1 MIFQEEASTEIL
13 KILDLINNTE
23 NSQKNMAKE
32 KINQEFRFKQIY
44 KIKNYFTE
52 ERKQNKLISKKYK
65 MICKILNYTE
75 HLLILTS
82 TVTWCF
88 SISVFAFLVGI
99 SVGTPN
105 TIQVLISKALIR
117 SSISQYE
124 FVLVNNVLK

>member
-82 TVTWCF
+82 TVT
-88 SISVFAFLVGI
+88 
-99 SVGTPN
+99 
-105 TIQVLISKALIR
+105 
-117 SSISQYE
+117 
-124 FVLVNNVLK
+124 

>member
-1 MIFQEEASTEIL
+1 
-13 KILDLINNTE
+13 
-23 NSQKNMAKE
+23 MAKE

-44 KIKNYFTE
+44 KVKNYFTE

-82 TVTWCF
+82 TVTWCS

-99 SVGTPN
+99 PVGTPN

>member
-1 MIFQEEASTEIL
+1 MTFQEEASTEIL